1 MSAQQLLDII
11 NTAATAVGADGSLVV
26 ELAEAFEGIGRGT
39 LVLAG
44 SYAGGALGKDPPC
57 PSAVEELTK
66 ELVAHVGSSFPDNA
80 TSRTLVLHVA
90 IALGEHCR
98 GLVTRRSGVPRGGK
112 DTDDKEG
119 EAGTDAY
126 KDLTRLQNVSMP
138 ISRQCQFVGAARLS
152 VLKHGYIQSIP
163 SLSAVTLRGCANTG
177 KRPLGEGVALAVDND
192 IPQRTTT
199 IQMCYGLTK
208 TVVMAW
214 VATYTVPCAP
224 TDFGGG
230 EEGWVPCPGR
240 ASQIRLCCTV
250 AAGNLLIDHF
260 VGSALQD
267 PPAYVRMFN
276 HVMSHLIDTGGS
288 LEVHPVRAINKL
300 CAENSGLFH
309 KDPNPGE
316 GADASSRRAAEA
328 ASPATEKATR
338 DTKAVCKS
346 WLDNGNCKDYDADAC
361 GYSHPAALRN
371 ASRNQS
377 SQKRS
382 RANNGGGG
390 GGNAG
395 GSANWGGGWNQGWGQ
410 WHPPPNYGWHG
421 SGSGKGGG
429 KGGGKG
435 SKGGGKGGGKGNSW
449 GRSDWD
455 WW

>member
-1 MSAQQLLDII
+1 MSAQQLLDIV
-11 NTAATAVGADGSLVV
+11 NTAATAVGADGTLVV

-39 LVLAG
+39 LILAG

-57 PSAVEELTK
+57 PNAVEDLTK
-66 ELVAHVGSSFPDNA
+66 ELVANAGSNFPDNA

-98 GLVTRRSGVPRGGK
+98 GLVVRRPGASRGGK
-112 DTDDKEG
+112 DSDDKEG
-119 EAGTDAY
+119 DAGTDVY
-126 KDLTRLQNVSMP
+126 KDLARLQNVAMP

-152 VLKHGYIQSIP
+152 VLKHGYIQTLP

-208 TVVMAW
+208 TVVMAY
-214 VATYTVPCAP
+214 VGTYTVPCGP

-240 ASQIRLCCTV
+240 ASQIRLCCTA
-250 AAGNLLIDHF
+250 AAGYQLIDHF

-276 HVMSHLIDTGGS
+276 HCMSTLIDAGGT
-288 LEVHPVRAINKL
+288 LDVHPVRAINRM
-300 CAENSGLFH
+300 CTENSALFH

-316 GADASSRRAAEA
+316 GADAPARRAAEA
-328 ASPATEKATR
+328 ASPATEKGTR
-338 DTKAVCKS
+338 DNKAVCKS
-346 WLDNGNCKDYDADAC
+346 WLDNGHCKEYDADSC
-361 GYSHPAALRN
+361 GYSHPVSLRN

-377 SQKRS
+377 SQKRT
-382 RANNGGGG
+382 RGG
-390 GGNAG
+390 GGNSG
-395 GSANWGGGWNQGWGQ
+395 GNSGGGGGGWNQGWSQ
-410 WHPPPNYGWHG
+410 WSPPPSYGWNSSGH
-421 SGSGKGGG
+421 GSGKGGG
-429 KGGGKG
+429 KGGGKGSG

-449 GRSDWD
+449 GRDWD